1 MMIFSSAPTY
11 KSLVPFKGIGVLIIL
26 DTPAHGR
33 GDPSFC
39 CSEIEY
45 FQTGRDIKKNVVKDS

>member
-1 MMIFSSAPTY
+1 MMIFSSTPTY
-11 KSLVPFKGIGVLIIL
+11 KSLVPSNEIGVLVIL
-26 DTPAHGR
+26 DTPSHGG

-39 CSEIEY
+39 CSEMEY